1 MKEFPVLESV
11 SGTRVAEPPP
21 AASTWGKRS
30 ARRIPYSA
38 CERATASAATL
49 RSRLFER
56 ASEITFRSDSF
67 AKKSAQGR
75 SAADAPP
82 APVAAWPYA
91 SPVGHAPGTGDAG
104 RSYLGAIVAQPER
117 TSRDREARTIA
128 RFMSSVLRGR
138 WDRGRRVGR
147 RPGLRGGHLLSYGEE
162 APHHE
167 EEDR

>member
-56 ASEITFRSDSF
+56 ASEITFRSDSL

-75 SAADAPP
+75 SAAEAPP

-104 RSYLGAIVAQPER
+104 RSYFGAIVAQPAR
-117 TSRDREARTIA
+117 TSRHRDARARIRFISGSLHGGCDRRR
-128 RFMSSVLRGR
+128 RFGRSRLRG
-138 WDRGRRVGR
+138 V
-147 RPGLRGGHLLSYGEE
+147 
-162 APHHE
+162 
-167 EEDR
+167 